1 MEKNHVSRTALSTAY
16 MRFYHAQNDEP
27 KIFDDFLAYNML
39 PEEIRTLL
47 EQHLARNIQL
57 IDPARAASCPDIET
71 SMVWSMQAMATP
83 PIVLSRARYTED
95 CLEEACRQG
104 VKQYVILG
112 AGMDTFAFRHPELIR
127 QLQVFEVDHPATQ
140 TFKCNRLTE
149 LGWEQ
154 PEHLHFIPV
163 DFTQESLSTALT
175 RSSYDPKIPS
185 FFSWLGVTMYLTIE
199 SVFATL
205 SSIVD
210 IAPAGSTVIFDYL
223 DTDAYIPDKAAKRVQ
238 VMIENVRQLGEPMI
252 AGFDPAVIATDL
264 AHIGLR
270 LQEDLSPSDI
280 QERYFQGRKDGY
292 YACEHVHIAR
302 AVVE

>member
-16 MRFYHAQNDEP
+16 MRLYHAQNDEP

-47 EQHLARNIQL
+47 VKNLAKNIQF

-71 SMVWSMQAMATP
+71 SLVWSMQAMATP
-83 PIVLSRARYTED
+83 PIVLSRARFAED
-95 CLEEACRQG
+95 SLEEACRQG

-112 AGMDTFAFRHPELIR
+112 AGMDTFAFRHPELVR

-140 TFKCNRLTE
+140 AFKCNRLAE

-154 PEHLHFIPV
+154 PANLHFIPV

-175 RSSYDPKIPS
+175 RSPYDPQIPG
-185 FFSWLGVTMYLTIE
+185 FFSWLGVTMYLNLE

-205 SSIVD
+205 SAIVD

-223 DTDAYIPDKAAKRVQ
+223 DTDAYIPEKAAKRVQ
-238 VMIENVRQLGEPMI
+238 VMMEDVRRLGEPMI
-252 AGFDPAVIATDL
+252 AGFDPAAIAKDL

-270 LQEDLSPSDI
+270 LKDNLSPSDI
-280 QERYFQGRKDGY
+280 QERYFQGRTDGY